1 MTQATEATS
10 VKFKKFPL
18 TPEQGG
24 GDIIALFPEE
34 PTGNENFIGS
44 YMHVGQ
50 HGDASPELLTD
61 TDIVDATPEE
71 YAALRDELVS
81 IGYTL
86 NIL

>member
-1 MTQATEATS
+1 MEQATEATS
-10 VKFKKFPL
+10 VKFKKFPVDDAHDA
-18 TPEQGG
+18 E
-24 GDIIALFPEE
+24 DIIALFPEE
-34 PTGNENFIGS
+34 PTGVKNFIGS

-50 HGDASPELLTD
+50 HGNASPELLTD
-61 TDIVDATPEE
+61 AYIVDATPSE